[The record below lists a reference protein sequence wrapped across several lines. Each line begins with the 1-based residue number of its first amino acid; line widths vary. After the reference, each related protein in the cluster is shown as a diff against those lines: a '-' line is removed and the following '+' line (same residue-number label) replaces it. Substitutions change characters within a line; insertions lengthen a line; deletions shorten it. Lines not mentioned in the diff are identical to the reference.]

1 MRIIKYI
8 FKNYFSFKANTQV
21 FPIAVSVAKNESID
35 PTKGILNNSC
45 NITVTIINKAKRAF
59 IEKTDNA
66 YKSLGKYVFKEMK
79 AQDSRKPEFVNKPN
93 NE

>member
-45 NITVTIINKAKRAF
+45 NITVTIINRAKELMA
-59 IEKTDNA
+59 
-66 YKSLGKYVFKEMK
+66 VFVIFLIYSVINI
-79 AQDSRKPEFVNKPN
+79 ANIGVAISNTTT
-93 NE
+93 

>member
-35 PTKGILNNSC
+35 PTKGILNN
-45 NITVTIINKAKRAF
+45 NIETITIQNIIVFCIYTIIILTLATRMFRIKMKSDNK
-59 IEKTDNA
+59 
-66 YKSLGKYVFKEMK
+66 
-79 AQDSRKPEFVNKPN
+79 
-93 NE
+93 